1 MGNVLL
7 VELATILLAVF
18 TALQRIY
25 QKQTGT
31 APATGLAYNALLGLF
46 AAVLFWAMCGFK
58 FEFTPYS
65 AAIAAGE
72 ALLAIAY
79 TLLGFWLPE
88 LNRITAPRISTRPS
102 VRSSAKGSPRNSR
115 PQT

>member
-31 APATGLAYNALLGLF
+31 APAT
-46 AAVLFWAMCGFK
+46 K
-58 FEFTPYS
+58 
-65 AAIAAGE
+65 
-72 ALLAIAY
+72 
-79 TLLGFWLPE
+79 
-88 LNRITAPRISTRPS
+88 ITVAR
-102 VRSSAKGSPRNSR
+102 
-115 PQT
+115 

>member
-46 AAVLFWAMCGFK
+46 AAVLFWAMCGF
-58 FEFTPYS
+58 
-65 AAIAAGE
+65 
-72 ALLAIAY
+72 
-79 TLLGFWLPE
+79 
-88 LNRITAPRISTRPS
+88 
-102 VRSSAKGSPRNSR
+102 
-115 PQT
+115 